1 MNRSVQAA
9 WQTNLKV
16 NLVLVD
22 HLTSEML
29 DARTP
34 GGGYTAAQHLAHI
47 VGSVKHW
54 GTKLDNERL
63 GGLPDLFTVRK
74 ELTEDDPDALV
85 PETDLKHIR
94 AVLLETAEATLDAA
108 ENAPEGFTGELPHAS
123 TDAFLIHMM
132 VHDAH
137 HRGQLLL
144 ALKTSGYAL
153 PDEDSLWTPWKEK

>member
-22 HLTSEML
+22 HLTPKML

-34 GGGYTAAQHLAHI
+34 GGGYTAAQHLAHL
-47 VGSVKHW
+47 VGSVKYW
-54 GTKLDNERL
+54 GSRLDDARL
-63 GGLPDLFTVRK
+63 GGLPDLTVHK
-74 ELTEDDPDALV
+74 NLSENDPDAFV
-85 PETDLKHIR
+85 TETDLKRIR
-94 AVLLETAEATLDAA
+94 TVFVETAEAARDAVK
-108 ENAPEGFTGELPHAS
+108 NTSEGFTGELPHAS

>member
-34 GGGYTAAQHLAHI
+34 GGGYTAAQHLAHL

-54 GTKLDNERL
+54 GTKLDSERL
-63 GGLPDLFTVRK
+63 DGLPDLFTVRE
-74 ELTEDDPDALV
+74 ELTEDDLDAFV
-85 PETDLKHIR
+85 PETDLKRIR
-94 AVLLETAEATLDAA
+94 TVLLKTAEAARDAVK
-108 ENAPEGFTGELPHAS
+108 NAPKGFTGELPHAS

-137 HRGQLLL
+137 HRGQILL
-144 ALKTSGYAL
+144 ALKTSGYLL
-153 PDEDSLWTPWKEK
+153 PYEDAVWQPWKE